1 CDATVMALLDPALL
15 ARIGDLEL
23 AARTV
28 VDGLRSG
35 PHRSPFHGY
44 SAEFS
49 QYRHYR
55 PGDDLKYVDWKLLAR
70 TDRLYTKQFRETT
83 DLAATVVV
91 DCSGSMGFAGG
102 DAATT
107 ARAATA
113 GGDTSAA
120 AGRNANISGAAAAN
134 PLVTKWHYATMA
146 AAALAHVVSTQ
157 GDGIGLLAVQ
167 GQEAGALTYVAPR
180 TGGHHLRG
188 LLAALARLQ
197 AQGAAAPDA
206 G

>member
-1 CDATVMALLDPALL
+1 MTLLDPALL

-83 DLAATVVV
+83 DLAATIVI
-91 DCSGSMGFAGG
+91 DASASMAFAG
-102 DAATT
+102 DAEGPA
-107 ARAATA
+107 ARDASSSLREGEASLDA
-113 GGDTSAA
+113 
-120 AGRNANISGAAAAN
+120 SGAS
-134 PLVTKWHYATMA
+134 VTKLGYAAMA
-146 AAALAHVVSTQ
+146 AAALAYVVSTQ
-157 GDGIGLLAVQ
+157 GDA
-167 GQEAGALTYVAPR
+167 
-180 TGGHHLRG
+180 
-188 LLAALARLQ
+188 
-197 AQGAAAPDA
+197 
-206 G
+206 